1 MTSTRRFINRSTLV
15 AATVAALGL
24 AAAGWWLATPGA
36 AADSAGSTL
45 ANLQEAYNGES
56 NAHARYLAFAAKA
69 DEEGYT
75 KVASIFRAAARAESI
90 HASNHAAVIRDL
102 GAEPTAVIE
111 TPVVKTTADNLR
123 AAIAGESYE
132 RDTMYPDFIAAA
144 KAEGQK
150 DAIRSFN
157 FAKEAEAGHAELY
170 TQALDKLDSMTG
182 DPLQLAV
189 CPVCGRTVVNVQGEK
204 CPVCF
209 TPTEKYISVS

>member
-1 MTSTRRFINRSTLV
+1 MKSTPQPVNHRNLV
-15 AATVAALGL
+15 IAAVAIVGL
-24 AAAGWWLATPGA
+24 VAAGWWLATPSA

-56 NAHARYLAFAAKA
+56 NAHARYLAFATKA

-90 HASNHAAVIRDL
+90 HAANHAAVIREL

-111 TPVVKTTADNLR
+111 APVVKGTADNLR

-132 RDTMYPDFIAAA
+132 RDTMYPDFIEAA
-144 KAEGQK
+144 KAERQT
-150 DAIRSFN
+150 DAVRTFN
-157 FAKEAEAGHAELY
+157 FAKEAEAGHAVLY
-170 TQALDKLDSMTG
+170 SKALDNLDAMTG
-182 DPLQLAV
+182 GTIELAV
-189 CPVCGRTVVNVQGEK
+189 CPVCGRTVTKVEGEK

-209 TPTEKYISVS
+209 TPTEKYITVS